1 MKSKISHQKINKY
14 LRQPEAELDL
24 HGLTKDEANIALINF
39 LTRARANRLLTVR
52 IIVGQGRHSPDGKGI
67 LPDYVASLL
76 RAKGYKF
83 SQAKINEGGA
93 GALIVKILL

>member
-14 LRQPEAELDL
+14 LQQPEVELDL
-24 HGLTKDEANIALINF
+24 HGLTKDEASTALTSF
-39 LTRARANRLLTVR
+39 LARARADRLLTVR
-52 IIVGQGRHSPDGKGI
+52 IVVGQGRHSAEGKSI
-67 LPDYVASLL
+67 LPDYVAGLL

-83 SQAKINEGGA
+83 NQAKISEGGA